1 MLDFHDAEDFS
12 CGLLA
17 CAVYSGSWMLTYQ
30 INMLPASSW
39 LKWRGTLQLKYMV
52 HENMMLWRERN

>member
-1 MLDFHDAEDFS
+1 MFFCRCEFCTLFRGTTLIECEMLDFHDAEDFS

-39 LKWRGTLQLKYMV
+39 LK
-52 HENMMLWRERN
+52 